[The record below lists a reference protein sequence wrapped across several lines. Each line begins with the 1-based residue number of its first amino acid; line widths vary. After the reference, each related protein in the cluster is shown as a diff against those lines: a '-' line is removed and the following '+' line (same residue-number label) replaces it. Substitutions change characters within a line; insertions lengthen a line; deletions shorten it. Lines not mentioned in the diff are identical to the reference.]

1 MKKKKEKKKE
11 RKRKEESYRGKGK
24 LTNYNKVLC
33 SDNSQHAFSLQIY
46 STAIG
51 RRSIKG
57 FHCFALLTRFRSETD
72 KEST

>member
-1 MKKKKEKKKE
+1 MKKKKEEREKE
-11 RKRKEESYRGKGK
+11 RKEESYQGKGK
-24 LTNYNKVLC
+24 LTNYNEVLC
-33 SDNSQHAFSLQIY
+33 SDNSQRAFSLQIY